1 VNAAERRVGIAKPMK
16 GVAGDDEV
24 EFVVEREIG
33 GVGHLEVKIGAGGV
47 SGGEG
52 DHIVGGVDA
61 DDGAVGNTGGDFGG
75 DAAVAASDV
84 ENPFVAAKMKKCEN
98 FGGHSFLQAGAFG
111 VGCGVPFGH
120 DEREFS
126 TEEKS
131 KMEFAVEQDNA
142 ETLRTRSSQRRS
154 GTVTE
159 FQSER
164 VQERRGERR
173 EKPQA
178 WKA

>member
-1 VNAAERRVGIAKPMK
+1 
-16 GVAGDDEV
+16 
-24 EFVVEREIG
+24 
-33 GVGHLEVKIGAGGV
+33 
-47 SGGEG
+47 
-52 DHIVGGVDA
+52 
-61 DDGAVGNTGGDFGG
+61 
-75 DAAVAASDV
+75 
-84 ENPFVAAKMKKCEN
+84 
-98 FGGHSFLQAGAFG
+98 
-111 VGCGVPFGH
+111 
-120 DEREFS
+120 
-126 TEEKS
+126 
-131 KMEFAVEQDNA
+131 MEFAVEQDNA